1 MGKFPYF
8 YSTSSPGRLKSALGT
23 RLTSTLHAEVQFWT
37 AKKKNNNNNKIIIMI
52 IIIIIITIIN
62 ALYLSVN
69 VFSME
74 VRKC

>member
-8 YSTSSPGRLKSALGT
+8 YSTSSPGRFSSALGT

-37 AKKKNNNNNKIIIMI
+37 AKKKNNNNKIIIMI
-52 IIIIIITIIN
+52 IIIIIIN

>member
-37 AKKKNNNNNKIIIMI
+37 ARKKNNNNKIIIMI
-52 IIIIIITIIN
+52 IIIIIIIIIN